1 MFKTSATTCS
11 LLFGLLSAPMYA
23 SAQQQD
29 STIGAPP
36 QATDLDAVSVH
47 AERYDARRDDTASR
61 IVFNTGELGR
71 HGDTTLVDALKR
83 LPGVTVGNSQPGRS
97 GSIALRGMGAG
108 YTQIL
113 VNGQAPIAGFD
124 IDSLTPEMVE
134 RVEILR
140 APTAEQ
146 RAEGVAGTINIV
158 LASIRR
164 GDSDKLTMGAATASN
179 GRRVP
184 SMTWVRSRQQDE
196 GSHSLAVAT
205 SKRDFLVEEGGAERI
220 TDPEGN
226 HTAAR
231 STQLRAEGSREVVT
245 ATASKERQLGD
256 DNTLRLTGT
265 AEASRFARATDI
277 EWNTS
282 SGPEL
287 QSVAYQQ
294 RTGIDVS
301 LLQGTAKWIRQ
312 SASGGS
318 LDATLGA
325 NGNRER
331 NAYQEHGQDSAGA
344 QSMEERTDSR
354 LSVHEF
360 SSQGGYTLPDTGA
373 HAFKLGWEAS
383 LARRKEDRVQSIRNF
398 GNEADQFSDLSFEAR
413 VRRLALYAQDE
424 FKISSPWSM
433 YLGVRLEHIEI
444 ESGSSDVASIR
455 NRRQVLSPI
464 VQSLWKIPESSDR
477 IRLSLSRTFK
487 SPSLASLLPRPYTT
501 TNNRPMNP
509 DQIGNPRLRP
519 ELSTGLDLAYE
530 TESDGVQFNVGGYL
544 RRIEDV
550 VRKELHLADGRWI
563 LTPVNG
569 GEATAW
575 GLEMDGSMPLST
587 LFKTAPE
594 VEIRFNATR
603 AWSHVDDVPSPDNR
617 IAEQTPFSATLAAD
631 GRINRQWSAGASYSY
646 RSNSTIQTTPV
657 QTDINSPK
665 RELDIYAV
673 WSMRPGTKLR
683 LSASNVLAQHVGSGQ
698 RYVLP
703 EGEHELT
710 RDRRGV
716 AMLRAQLEIQL

>member
-1 MFKTSATTCS
+1 MFKPSVTASS
-11 LLFGLLSAPMYA
+11 LLLGLLPASMSA
-23 SAQQQD
+23 SAQQLAPPM
-29 STIGAPP
+29 GAPP

-47 AERYDARRDDTASR
+47 AERYDARRDDTASK
-61 IVFNTGELGR
+61 IVFNAAELGR
-71 HGDTTLVDALKR
+71 HGDTSLVDALKR
-83 LPGVTVGNSQPGRS
+83 LPGVTVGNAQPGRS

-140 APTAEQ
+140 APTADQ

-158 LASIRR
+158 LATIRR
-164 GDSDKLTMGAATASN
+164 GDNDKLTLAHATASN
-179 GRRVP
+179 GRHLP
-184 SMTWVRSRQQDE
+184 SMTWQRNRQRDE
-196 GSHSLAVAT
+196 GSHSLTVAA
-205 SKRDFLVEEGGAERI
+205 SKRDFLVEENGAERI

-226 HTAAR
+226 RTAAR
-231 STQLRAEGSREVVT
+231 STQLRAEGSRKVVT
-245 ATASKERQLGD
+245 ATAGMERQLGD
-256 DNTLRLTGT
+256 DNTLRLSGT

-277 EWNTS
+277 DWNTS

-301 LLQGTAKWIRQ
+301 LLQGTAKWTRQ

-331 NAYQEHGQDSAGA
+331 NAFQEHGQDRAGA

-354 LSVHEF
+354 LSVHEL
-360 SSQGGYTLPDTGA
+360 SSRGGYTLPETHG
-373 HAFKLGWEAS
+373 HSLKLGWEAS
-383 LARRKEDRVQSIRNF
+383 LARRTEDRVQSIQNF
-398 GNEADQFSDLSFEAR
+398 GNEADHSSDLSFDAR
-413 VRRLALYAQDE
+413 IRRLALYAQDE
-424 FKISSPWSM
+424 FKISAPWSM
-433 YLGVRLEHIEI
+433 YLGVRLERIET

-464 VQSLWKIPESSDR
+464 VQSLWKIPDSGDR
-477 IRLSLSRTFK
+477 VRLSLSRTFK

-509 DQIGNPRLRP
+509 DEVGNPHLRP

-530 TESDGVQFNVGGYL
+530 TGGDGVQFNVGGYL

-550 VRKELHLADGRWI
+550 VRKELHQTDGRWI

-575 GLEMDGSMPLST
+575 GLEMDASMPVST

-594 VEIRFNATR
+594 VDIRFNATR
-603 AWSHVDDVPSPDNR
+603 AWSRVDDVPSPDNR
-617 IAEQTPFSATLAAD
+617 IAEQTPFSATLAVD
-631 GRINRQWSAGASYSY
+631 GRINPQWNTGASYSY
-646 RSNSTIQTTPV
+646 RSGSTIQTTPV
-657 QTDINSPK
+657 QTDLNSPK
-665 RELDIYAV
+665 RELDIYAM

-683 LSASNVLAQHVGSGQ
+683 LSASNILAQQVGSGQ

-703 EGEHELT
+703 QGSHELT
-710 RDRRGV
+710 RDRHGV
-716 AMLRAQLEIQL
+716 AMFRVQLEIQL